1 MKYYINHF
9 YNYNAIEGIYMENMN
24 VKISAIKTKF
34 LIFGK
39 MMKFKHKKNIE
50 EIIVR
55 SYNFTQI
62 TMGCVWYWW

>member
-1 MKYYINHF
+1 MKYYCNHF

-39 MMKFKHKKNIE
+39 MMTFKPKKNIE

-55 SYNFTQI
+55 SYNLT
-62 TMGCVWYWW
+62 